1 MYLHPRLLALA
12 ADVRW
17 RIIISAVVGMLAVA
31 AGVARLAVAAVIIV
45 EVVRGNATFESL
57 TWPLVIMAILIAAR
71 AYLQYLQE
79 VMSHH
84 TASMVKVKLRE
95 RLYEHSLAL
104 GPGHFDSSR
113 TGDALMSLAEG
124 VERLEAFFGRY
135 LPQMI
140 VAALAPVVIFIFMA
154 IIDFRTGL
162 VFLAFALLTLVIPNM
177 FHRWNRERSMARRDA
192 YGALGADFLDAVQ
205 GLSTL
210 KAFGQGRMRGELLA
224 ERARQLFRTTM
235 GVLAANAA
243 TGALTILGITGGAAV
258 ALGWGAVR
266 VADGELELRALMIVL
281 MLGVEIFRPLR
292 ELVQLYHD
300 GVMAM
305 SSAEGIFA
313 IMDSPVSVRDPDRS
327 QPAGASAVPS
337 DELKPEIS
345 FESVSHA
352 YNQGRRPAL
361 HHLSFTLQEGETL
374 GLVGP
379 SGAGKST
386 IVWLMLRFFDPQ
398 QGVIRMGGHDL
409 REIPMEELRQQ
420 ISVVTQ
426 DTYLFHGT
434 VAENLR
440 FGNPEATQEE
450 LEEAAKAANAHEFI
464 HRLPNGYET
473 VVGERAVRLSGGQKQ
488 RIAIARAL
496 LKDAPILILDEALS
510 SVDAENEAVIREALD
525 RLMQGRTTLI
535 IAHRLSSVLRA
546 DRILVLDEGRLV
558 ETGTHSELVAAGGLY
573 AGLMAQQQE
582 RLDFGF
588 LPTPGTPNH
597 PGAAVPQ
604 VDVGAFI
611 PRTAHGGH
619 GHHHHDSPQAHRRDG
634 ERGDGH
640 ASHSAA
646 HDHGSGREEDGH
658 HHQGAAQ
665 AHRRDEGHEHGHSS
679 HSVAHDHESGREEDG
694 HHHQGAERAH
704 RRDEEHE
711 HGHASHPAATDHD
724 SGREEDRHHHQG
736 AERAHRRDEG
746 HDHVSHHA
754 VQASAGDRHGLQ
766 PDAEAFIP
774 RPGHDGHGH
783 HHHAAPGARHGA
795 MENGH
800 REGPAHLGIITVWAR
815 LLGLVRPWGTE
826 LVLTFLLGVAHHG
839 TAIGVGVVSALL
851 VGQVITGGDL
861 TLLLIL
867 LAVLTPLAAFF
878 IWTESW
884 VAHDL
889 AYRLLAE
896 MRVDVYRKLDP
907 LAPAYMTRRRSGDLV
922 SVVGGDVETVEFF
935 FAHTITPAF
944 TAVVVPGVVVAVLA
958 FIAWPM
964 ALAVAPFLLAVALS
978 PFFAQKRSERLG
990 EELRHQLGDVH
1001 AHMVDSIQGMREIS
1015 AFGRG
1020 KARTAEMVDNSWK
1033 FAHFQ
1038 LRFLKERAFQ
1048 IGFIEAMTAL
1058 GGLVVLT
1065 IGVWLLTNGNI
1076 SRPEL
1081 ILAVVL
1087 SVAAF
1092 APVSDIA
1099 RTMKQLMETLA
1110 ASRRLFAIHDEPV
1123 PVRDGPGVDDT
1134 RRNGRESA
1142 APSLDFDAVA
1152 FDYGPGEPQ
1161 ALGGVSFKVEPGKT
1175 IALVGRSGAGKTT
1188 CANLVM
1194 RFWDPSIGAVRM
1206 DGHDIREFKLDDLRR
1221 QVALVS
1227 QDTYLFNASIRDNI
1241 VLGRPEA
1248 SQAELEDAAR
1258 QANCHDFITSFP
1270 DGYDTLVGERGMQ
1283 LSGGQRQR
1291 IAIARALLKNAPVLV
1306 LDEATSHLDAVSESQ
1321 LRQALVKLMEGRT
1334 TLVIAHRLSTIR
1346 DADRI
1351 VVLDHGQAVEQGS
1364 HEELLEQQGLYAQL
1378 VATQL
1383 VSAGNG
1389 HESAHED
1396 DAHQGHAPELP
1407 AEWTGVPGGHHHHH

>member
-1 MYLHPRLLALA
+1 MYLHPRLLSLA

-17 RIIISAVVGMLAVA
+17 RIIVSAVVGMLATA

-57 TWPLVIMAILIAAR
+57 TWPLVIMAVLIVAR

-84 TASMVKVKLRE
+84 TASLVKVKLRQ

-154 IIDFRTGL
+154 LIDFRTGL
-162 VFLAFALLTLVIPNM
+162 VFLAFALLTLVIPNL

-205 GLSTL
+205 GLATL
-210 KAFGQGRMRGELLA
+210 KAFGQSGGRGELLA
-224 ERARQLFRTTM
+224 ERARNLFRTTM

-266 VADGELELRALMIVL
+266 VADGDLELRALMIVL
-281 MLGVEIFRPLR
+281 MLGVEVFRPLR

-300 GVMAM
+300 GVMDM

-313 IMDSPVSVRDPDRS
+313 IMDSPVTVRDPERATANG
-327 QPAGASAVPS
+327 PAPASTA
-337 DELKPEIS
+337 LKPEIA
-345 FESVSHA
+345 FENVSHA
-352 YNQGRRPAL
+352 YNEGRRPAL
-361 HHLSFTLQEGETL
+361 HDLSFTLHEGETL

-398 QGVIRMGGHDL
+398 EGVVRMGGRDVRDITL
-409 REIPMEELRQQ
+409 EELRERV
-420 ISVVTQ
+420 SVVTQ

-434 VAENLR
+434 VADNLR
-440 FGNPEATQEE
+440 FGNPHATQAE
-450 LEEAAKAANAHEFI
+450 LEEAARAANAHEFI
-464 HRLPNGYET
+464 HHLPQGYET

-510 SVDAENEAVIREALD
+510 SVDAENEALIVQALD
-525 RLMQGRTTLI
+525 RLIEGRTTLR
-535 IAHRLSSVLRA
+535 IAHRLSSIVNA
-546 DRILVLDEGRLV
+546 DRILVLEEGRLV
-558 ETGTHSELVAAGGLY
+558 ESGKHAELVAAGGLY
-573 AGLMAQQQE
+573 AELMAQQQE
-582 RLDFGF
+582 RLDFG
-588 LPTPGTPNH
+588 PDTARESQH
-597 PGAAVPQ
+597 GAQGPVPA
-604 VDVGAFI
+604 VDVGAFM
-611 PRTAHGGH
+611 PSPAHEGH
-619 GHHHHDSPQAHRRDG
+619 GHHHHAPSQPHRRDG
-634 ERGDGH
+634 EHDQLHEHPHPHHDEGH
-640 ASHSAA
+640 ADHPPAQVSQRNREHGHEHHAPVQAHHSDDEHNHDRQQHNPAQTR
-646 HDHGSGREEDGH
+646 HDHG
-658 HHQGAAQ
+658 AQ
-665 AHRRDEGHEHGHSS
+665 GHS
-679 HSVAHDHESGREEDG
+679 
-694 HHHQGAERAH
+694 
-704 RRDEEHE
+704 
-711 HGHASHPAATDHD
+711 P
-724 SGREEDRHHHQG
+724 
-736 AERAHRRDEG
+736 
-746 HDHVSHHA
+746 
-754 VQASAGDRHGLQ
+754 Q
-766 PDAEAFIP
+766 PDASAFTP

-783 HHHAAPGARHGA
+783 HHHDAPAVRRDHDDHLHGKRDA
-795 MENGH
+795 
-800 REGPAHLGIITVWAR
+800 PLGIITVWAR

-878 IWTESW
+878 VWTESW

-958 FIAWPM
+958 VIAWPM
-964 ALAVAPFLLAVALS
+964 AVAVAPFLFAVALS

-1020 KARTAEMVDNSWK
+1020 PARTAEMVDNSWR

-1048 IGFIEAMTAL
+1048 IGFIEGMTAL

-1123 PVRDGPGVDDT
+1123 PVTDGPGVQS
-1134 RRNGRESA
+1134 NGHPDA
-1142 APSLDFDAVA
+1142 HPDGAPSLDFDEVG

-1161 ALGGVSFKVEPGKT
+1161 ALSGVSFKVEPGHT
-1175 IALVGRSGAGKTT
+1175 VALVGRSGAGKTT
-1188 CANLVM
+1188 CANLMM
-1194 RFWDPSIGAVRM
+1194 RFWDPSGGSVRL
-1206 DGHDIREFKLDDLRR
+1206 DGHDIRDFKLDDLRR
-1221 QVALVS
+1221 RVALVS
-1227 QDTYLFNASIRDNI
+1227 QDTYLFNASIRENI
-1241 VLGRPEA
+1241 MLGRPDASETEMEEA
-1248 SQAELEDAAR
+1248 AG
-1258 QANCHDFITSFP
+1258 QANCHDFITAFP
-1270 DGYDTLVGERGMQ
+1270 DGYDTIVGERGMQ

-1321 LRQALVKLMEGRT
+1321 LRQALEHLMQGRT

-1351 VVLDHGQAVEQGS
+1351 VVLDRGQAIEQGS
-1364 HEELLEQQGLYAQL
+1364 HQELLESQGLYAQL

-1383 VSAGNG
+1383 VGATNGDAGP
-1389 HESAHED
+1389 HHA
-1396 DAHQGHAPELP
+1396 DAHPEHSTPLP
-1407 AEWTGVPGGHHHHH
+1407 VEWTGAHGGHHHH

>member
-17 RIIISAVVGMLAVA
+17 RIIISAIVGMLAVA

-57 TWPLVIMAILIAAR
+57 TWPLVIMAALIVAR
-71 AYLQYLQE
+71 AALQYLQE

-84 TASMVKVKLRE
+84 TASLVKVKLRE
-95 RLYEHSLAL
+95 RLYDHSLAL
-104 GPGHFDSSR
+104 GPGHFDAAR

-140 VAALAPVVIFIFMA
+140 VAALAPVVIFVFMA
-154 IIDFRTGL
+154 IIDLWTG
-162 VFLAFALLTLVIPNM
+162 VIFLAFALLTLVIPNM

-210 KAFGQGRMRGELLA
+210 KAFGQSRVRGELLA
-224 ERARQLFRTTM
+224 ERARVLFRTTM

-266 VADGELELRALMIVL
+266 VADGDLELRALMIVL

-313 IMDSPVSVRDPDRS
+313 IMDSPVTVRDPARERDPDS
-327 QPAGASAVPS
+327 AAGASA
-337 DELKPEIS
+337 DLKPEIT
-345 FESVSHA
+345 FEDVSHA
-352 YNQGRRPAL
+352 YSEGRRPAL
-361 HHLSFTLQEGETL
+361 HDLSFTLHEGETL

-386 IVWLMLRFFDPQ
+386 IVWLILRFFDPQ
-398 QGVIRMGGHDL
+398 QGVIKMGGRDL
-409 REIPMEELRQQ
+409 RDIPLDQLRER

-440 FGNPEATQEE
+440 FGNPDATQAQ
-450 LEEAAKAANAHEFI
+450 LEEAARTANAHDFI
-464 HRLPNGYET
+464 SHLPHGYDT

-510 SVDAENEAVIREALD
+510 SVDAENEAVIVQALD
-525 RLMQGRTTLI
+525 RLIEGRTTLR
-535 IAHRLSSVLRA
+535 IAHRLSSVVNA
-546 DRILVLDEGRLV
+546 DRILVLEEGRLV
-558 ETGTHSELVAAGGLY
+558 ESGNHGELVAAGGLY
-573 AGLMAQQQE
+573 ADLMAQQQE
-582 RLDFGF
+582 RVDF
-588 LPTPGTPNH
+588 LLQ
-597 PGAAVPQ
+597 PGAHAEHSPQPAAPQ
-604 VDVGAFI
+604 VDVSVFTPSLAHQGHGHHHHASPQTHRDDSHPEGDGRHGETHGHGNGGHGHHPDEATRGHHDDHRDGERHHDGHDHERSVPEHAHHHEVAPSHRQHDGDGHHAIEQVHDAGHRGPQPDASAFI
-611 PRTAHGGH
+611 PRPAHEGH
-619 GHHHHDSPQAHRRDG
+619 GHHHHDAPSSGQHNEDRYGQSPQR
-634 ERGDGH
+634 
-640 ASHSAA
+640 
-646 HDHGSGREEDGH
+646 
-658 HHQGAAQ
+658 
-665 AHRRDEGHEHGHSS
+665 
-679 HSVAHDHESGREEDG
+679 
-694 HHHQGAERAH
+694 
-704 RRDEEHE
+704 
-711 HGHASHPAATDHD
+711 
-724 SGREEDRHHHQG
+724 
-736 AERAHRRDEG
+736 
-746 HDHVSHHA
+746 
-754 VQASAGDRHGLQ
+754 
-766 PDAEAFIP
+766 
-774 RPGHDGHGH
+774 
-783 HHHAAPGARHGA
+783 
-795 MENGH
+795 
-800 REGPAHLGIITVWAR
+800 LGIIAVWVR
-815 LLGLVRPWGTE
+815 LLGLVKPWRNE
-826 LVLTFLLGVAHHG
+826 LILTFLLGVAHHG

-867 LAVLTPLAAFF
+867 LAVLTPLAALFV
-878 IWTESW
+878 WTESW

-922 SVVGGDVETVEFF
+922 SIVGGDVETVEFF

-958 FIAWPM
+958 VIAWPM
-964 ALAVAPFLLAVALS
+964 AIAVAPFLVAVALS
-978 PFFAQKRSERLG
+978 PFFAQRRSERLG
-990 EELRHQLGDVH
+990 EELREQLGDVH
-1001 AHMVDSIQGMREIS
+1001 AHMVDSIQGMREIV
-1015 AFGRG
+1015 AFGQGRS
-1020 KARTAEMVDNSWK
+1020 RTGEMVANSWR

-1065 IGVWLLTNGNI
+1065 VGVWLLTSDAI

-1123 PVRDGPGVDDT
+1123 PVVDGSGAPADSD
-1134 RRNGRESA
+1134 RLNGQRP
-1142 APSLDFDAVA
+1142 APSVVFDGVA
-1152 FDYGPGEPQ
+1152 FEYGAGEPQ
-1161 ALGGVSFKVEPGKT
+1161 ALEGVSFEVEPGHT
-1175 IALVGRSGAGKTT
+1175 VALVGRSGAGKTT
-1188 CANLVM
+1188 CANLAM
-1194 RFWDPSIGAVRM
+1194 RFWDPSIGSVQL
-1206 DGHDIREFKLDDLRR
+1206 DGHDVREYKLDDLR
-1221 QVALVS
+1221 QQIALVS
-1227 QDTYLFNASIRDNI
+1227 QDTYLFNASIRENI
-1241 VLGRPEA
+1241 LLGKPDA
-1248 SQAELEDAAR
+1248 TQAELEEAAKL
-1258 QANCHDFITSFP
+1258 ANCHDFISAFP
-1270 DGYDTLVGERGMQ
+1270 DGYDTRVGERGMQ

-1291 IAIARALLKNAPVLV
+1291 VAIARALLKNAPVLI

-1321 LRQALVKLMEGRT
+1321 LRHALENLMQGRT

-1351 VVLDHGQAVEQGS
+1351 VVLDRGEAIEQGS
-1364 HEELLEQQGLYAQL
+1364 HQELLEHNGLYAQL
-1378 VATQL
+1378 VGAQL
-1383 VSAGNG
+1383 VGASGAN
-1389 HESAHED
+1389 EAHHNE
-1396 DAHQGHAPELP
+1396 HGQHHSTGPELP
-1407 AEWTGVPGGHHHHH
+1407 SEWTGVPGGHHHHH

>member
-45 EVVRGNATFESL
+45 EVVRGNLSFESL
-57 TWPLVIMAILIAAR
+57 TWPLVIMAALIVAR

-84 TASMVKVKLRE
+84 TASLVKVKLRE

-104 GPGHFDSSR
+104 GPGHFDAAR

-140 VAALAPVVIFIFMA
+140 VAALAPVVIFAFMA
-154 IIDFRTGL
+154 IIDLWTG
-162 VFLAFALLTLVIPNM
+162 VIFLIFALLTLVIPNM

-205 GLSTL
+205 GLATL
-210 KAFGQGRMRGELLA
+210 KAFGQSRVRGELLA
-224 ERARQLFRTTM
+224 ERARVLFRTTM

-266 VADGELELRALMIVL
+266 VADGDLELRALMIVL

-313 IMDSPVSVRDPDRS
+313 IMDSPVAVRDPEREREPD
-327 QPAGASAVPS
+327 PAAAATA
-337 DELKPEIS
+337 ELKPEIT
-345 FESVSHA
+345 FDDVSHA
-352 YNQGRRPAL
+352 YSEGRRPAL
-361 HHLSFTLQEGETL
+361 HDLSFTLHEGETL

-386 IVWLMLRFFDPQ
+386 IVWLILRFFDPQ
-398 QGVIRMGGHDL
+398 QGAIRMGGQDL
-409 REIPMEELRQQ
+409 REIPLDELRER

-440 FGNPEATQEE
+440 FGNPEATQAQ
-450 LEEAAKAANAHEFI
+450 LEEAARTANAHEFI
-464 HRLPNGYET
+464 SHLPHGYDT

-510 SVDAENEAVIREALD
+510 SVDAENEAVIVQALD
-525 RLMQGRTTLI
+525 RLIEGRTTLR
-535 IAHRLSSVLRA
+535 IAHRLSSVVNA

-558 ETGTHSELVAAGGLY
+558 EAGNHSELVAAGGLY
-573 AGLMAQQQE
+573 ADLMAQQQE
-582 RLDFGF
+582 RIDFLGEPGGHSDHRAAARADVSAF
-588 LPTPGTPNH
+588 TPSL
-597 PGAAVPQ
+597 
-604 VDVGAFI
+604 
-611 PRTAHGGH
+611 AHEGH
-619 GHHHHDSPQAHRRDG
+619 GHHHHASPQAHR
-634 ERGDGH
+634 GDGH
-640 ASHSAA
+640 GEGEGHDREAHVRESDGHGHRLDGAA
-646 HDHGSGREEDGH
+646 HAHHAGHQEGDGHHDGHDHGTAGREHGH
-658 HHQGAAQ
+658 HHDAAQ
-665 AHRRDEGHEHGHSS
+665 PHRR
-679 HSVAHDHESGREEDG
+679 HDDGRHAVEQVHD
-694 HHHQGAERAH
+694 AERP
-704 RRDEEHE
+704 
-711 HGHASHPAATDHD
+711 GP
-724 SGREEDRHHHQG
+724 
-736 AERAHRRDEG
+736 
-746 HDHVSHHA
+746 
-754 VQASAGDRHGLQ
+754 Q
-766 PDAEAFIP
+766 PDASAFIP
-774 RPGHDGHGH
+774 RPAHEGHGH
-783 HHHAAPGARHGA
+783 HHHAAPTA
-795 MENGH
+795 GH
-800 REGPAHLGIITVWAR
+800 QGERQHAPQRLGILTVWIR
-815 LLGLVRPWGTE
+815 LLGLVRPWRNE
-826 LVLTFLLGVAHHG
+826 LILTFLLGVAHHG

-922 SVVGGDVETVEFF
+922 SIVGGDVETVEFF

-958 FIAWPM
+958 VIAWPM
-964 ALAVAPFLLAVALS
+964 AIAVAPFLVAVALS
-978 PFFAQKRSERLG
+978 PFFAQRRSERLG
-990 EELRHQLGDVH
+990 EELREQLGDVH
-1001 AHMVDSIQGMREIS
+1001 AHMVDSIQGMREIV
-1015 AFGRG
+1015 AFGQGRS
-1020 KARTAEMVDNSWK
+1020 RTGEMVANSWR

-1065 IGVWLLTNGNI
+1065 VGVWLLTSDVI

-1123 PVRDGPGVDDT
+1123 PVIDGSGVAATPD
-1134 RRNGRESA
+1134 RQNGERP
-1142 APSLDFDAVA
+1142 APSVVFEAIG
-1152 FDYGPGEPQ
+1152 FDYGPGETQ
-1161 ALGGVSFKVEPGKT
+1161 ALEGVSFEVEPGHT
-1175 IALVGRSGAGKTT
+1175 VALVGRSGAGKTT
-1188 CANLVM
+1188 CANLAM
-1194 RFWDPSIGAVRM
+1194 RFWDPSTGSVQLG
-1206 DGHDIREFKLDDLRR
+1206 GHDIREYKLDDLR
-1221 QVALVS
+1221 QQIALVS

-1241 VLGRPEA
+1241 MLGKPDA
-1248 SQAELEDAAR
+1248 TQAELEEAATL
-1258 QANCHDFITSFP
+1258 ANCHDFITAFP
-1270 DGYDTLVGERGMQ
+1270 DGYDTVVGERGMQ

-1291 IAIARALLKNAPVLV
+1291 IAIARALLKNAPVLI

-1321 LRQALVKLMEGRT
+1321 LRHALENLMQGRT

-1351 VVLDHGQAVEQGS
+1351 VVLDRGVAIEQGS
-1364 HEELLEQQGLYAQL
+1364 HQELLEQQGLYAQL
-1378 VATQL
+1378 VSAQL
-1383 VSAGNG
+1383 VGATNG
-1389 HESAHED
+1389 HGAGHED
-1396 DAHQGHAPELP
+1396 LEHHHDPGPELP
-1407 AEWTGVPGGHHHHH
+1407 SEWTGAPGGHHHHH

>member
-1 MYLHPRLLALA
+1 MYLHPRLLSLA
-12 ADVRW
+12 VDVRW

-57 TWPLVIMAILIAAR
+57 TWPLVIMAALIVVR

-84 TASMVKVKLRE
+84 TASLVKVKLRE

-154 IIDFRTGL
+154 LIDFYTGL
-162 VFLAFALLTLVIPNM
+162 IFLAFALLTLVIPNL

-210 KAFGQGRMRGELLA
+210 KAFGQSRARGELLA
-224 ERARQLFRTTM
+224 ERARNLFRTTM

-266 VADGELELRALMIVL
+266 VADGDLELRALMIVL
-281 MLGVEIFRPLR
+281 MLGVEVFRPLR

-313 IMDSPVSVRDPDRS
+313 IMDSPVAVRDPDSRLRRNEGREAVPAAES
-327 QPAGASAVPS
+327 AGA
-337 DELKPEIS
+337 LKPEIT
-345 FESVSHA
+345 FEQVSHA
-352 YNQGRRPAL
+352 YNEGRRPAL
-361 HHLSFTLQEGETL
+361 HDLSFTLQQGETL

-386 IVWLMLRFFDPQ
+386 IVWLILRFFDPQ
-398 QGVIRMGGHDL
+398 QGAIRLGGKDL
-409 REIPMEELRQQ
+409 RDIPLEELRQQ

-434 VAENLR
+434 VADNLR
-440 FGNPEATQEE
+440 FGKPNASQTE
-450 LEEAAKAANAHEFI
+450 LEEAARAANAHEFI
-464 HRLPNGYET
+464 HHLPQGYKT

-510 SVDAENEAVIREALD
+510 SVDAENEAVIVQALD
-525 RLMQGRTTLI
+525 RLIEGRTTLR
-535 IAHRLSSVLRA
+535 IAHRLSSVVNA
-546 DRILVLDEGRLV
+546 DRILVLNEGRLV
-558 ETGTHSELVAAGGLY
+558 ESGRHAELVAAGGLY
-573 AGLMAQQQE
+573 ADLMAQQQE
-582 RLDFGF
+582 RLDFDIQ
-588 LPTPGTPNH
+588 PGREAHHDGP
-597 PGAAVPQ
+597 AAPQ
-604 VDVGAFI
+604 VDAGAFM
-611 PRTAHGGH
+611 PSPAHQGH
-619 GHHHHDSPQAHRRDG
+619 GHQHHAP
-634 ERGDGH
+634 
-640 ASHSAA
+640 
-646 HDHGSGREEDGH
+646 
-658 HHQGAAQ
+658 AQ
-665 AHRRDEGHEHGHSS
+665 AHRREHHDERHHAAHTQDGHGHEHR
-679 HSVAHDHESGREEDG
+679 HSV
-694 HHHQGAERAH
+694 
-704 RRDEEHE
+704 
-711 HGHASHPAATDHD
+711 HGSHPHP
-724 SGREEDRHHHQG
+724 HPPP
-736 AERAHRRDEG
+736 EG
-746 HDHVSHHA
+746 EGVSH
-754 VQASAGDRHGLQ
+754 RP
-766 PDAEAFIP
+766 PDAEAFMP

-783 HHHAAPGARHGA
+783 HHAAPAARHD
-795 MENGH
+795 EHH
-800 REGPAHLGIITVWAR
+800 RGDRQATLGIFTVWRR
-815 LLGLVRPWGTE
+815 LLGLVRPWSTE

-878 IWTESW
+878 VWTESW

-958 FIAWPM
+958 VIAWPM

-1015 AFGRG
+1015 AFGQGRT
-1020 KARTAEMVDNSWK
+1020 RTAEMVANSWR

-1048 IGFIEAMTAL
+1048 IGFIEGMTAL

-1065 IGVWLLTNGNI
+1065 IGVWLLTNGSI

-1092 APVSDIA
+1092 APVADIA

-1123 PVRDGPGVDDT
+1123 PVTDGPGV
-1134 RRNGRESA
+1134 NGVPSSSRGERPHSNPPSEEEGRPQDGHHAA
-1142 APSLDFDAVA
+1142 APSVVFEAVG

-1161 ALGGVSFKVEPGKT
+1161 ALNEVSFTAEPGHT
-1175 IALVGRSGAGKTT
+1175 VALVGRSGAGKTT

-1194 RFWDPSIGAVRM
+1194 RFWDPSLGSVQL
-1206 DGHDIREFKLDDLRR
+1206 DGHNIRDFRLDDLRR

-1241 VLGRPEA
+1241 MLGRPDA
-1248 SQAELEDAAR
+1248 SQAELEEAAR
-1258 QANCHDFITSFP
+1258 QANCHDFITAFP
-1270 DGYDTLVGERGMQ
+1270 DGYDTIVGERGMQ

-1291 IAIARALLKNAPVLV
+1291 IAIARALLKNAPVLI

-1321 LRQALVKLMEGRT
+1321 LRHALENLMQGRT

-1346 DADRI
+1346 NADRI
-1351 VVLDHGQAVEQGS
+1351 VVLDHGRAVEQGS
-1364 HEELLEQQGLYAQL
+1364 HQELLERQGLYAQL

-1383 VSAGNG
+1383 VGATNG
-1389 HESAHED
+1389 DEPHHDHASHHEQA
-1396 DAHQGHAPELP
+1396 APLP
-1407 AEWTGVPGGHHHHH
+1407 ADWTGAPGGHHHH

>member
-1 MYLHPRLLALA
+1 MYLHPRLLSLA
-12 ADVRW
+12 VDVRW
-17 RIIISAVVGMLAVA
+17 RIIISAVVGMLAVT
-31 AGVARLAVAAVIIV
+31 AGVARLAVAALIIV
-45 EVVRGNATFESL
+45 DVVRGNATFESL
-57 TWPLVIMAILIAAR
+57 TWPLVIMAALIVAR

-140 VAALAPVVIFIFMA
+140 VAALAPVVIFVFMA

-162 VFLAFALLTLVIPNM
+162 IFLAFALLTLIIPNL

-205 GLSTL
+205 GLATL
-210 KAFGQGRMRGELLA
+210 KAFGQSRMRGELLA
-224 ERARQLFRTTM
+224 ERARDLFRTTM
-235 GVLAANAA
+235 AVLAANAA

-266 VADGELELRALMIVL
+266 VSDGEMELRALMIVL

-313 IMDSPVSVRDPDRS
+313 IMDSPVAVRDTERAQS
-327 QPAGASAVPS
+327 VAAAES
-337 DELKPEIS
+337 DGHIKPEVT
-345 FESVSHA
+345 FENVNHA

-361 HHLSFTLQEGETL
+361 HDLSFTLREGETL

-386 IVWLMLRFFDPQ
+386 VVWLMLRFFDPRACTGAE
-398 QGVIRMGGHDL
+398 GVIRLGGRDL
-409 REIPMEELRQQ
+409 RDIPLDELREQV
-420 ISVVTQ
+420 SVVTQ

-434 VAENLR
+434 VADNLR
-440 FGNPEATQEE
+440 FGNPDATQTE
-450 LEEAAKAANAHEFI
+450 LEAAAQAANAHDFI
-464 HRLPNGYET
+464 HHLPNGYET

-510 SVDAENEAVIREALD
+510 SVDAENESLIQQALE
-525 RLMQGRTTLI
+525 RLMEGRTTLI
-535 IAHRLSSVLRA
+535 IAHRLSSVVNA

-558 ETGTHSELVAAGGLY
+558 ESGSHTELVSAGGLY

-582 RLDFGF
+582 RLDF
-588 LPTPGTPNH
+588 TPEIVEGQPPARETH
-597 PGAAVPQ
+597 HDGQSAGPQ
-604 VDVGAFI
+604 VDLGAFI
-611 PRTAHGGH
+611 PRTAHQGH
-619 GHHHHDSPQAHRRDG
+619 GDHHHDSPQAQRRD
-634 ERGDGH
+634 E
-640 ASHSAA
+640 A
-646 HDHGSGREEDGH
+646 HDGEHGH
-658 HHQGAAQ
+658 HHSAHARAQEGHGQEHPHLYGDGAAQ
-665 AHRRDEGHEHGHSS
+665 AHRRDGDHEHGRRHT
-679 HSVAHDHESGREEDG
+679 AHDATEQG
-694 HHHQGAERAH
+694 HI
-704 RRDEEHE
+704 
-711 HGHASHPAATDHD
+711 P
-724 SGREEDRHHHQG
+724 
-736 AERAHRRDEG
+736 
-746 HDHVSHHA
+746 
-754 VQASAGDRHGLQ
+754 Q
-766 PDAEAFIP
+766 PDTAAFMP
-774 RPGHDGHGH
+774 QPGHDGHGH
-783 HHHAAPGARHGA
+783 HHHAAPAADRDHG
-795 MENGH
+795 EH
-800 REGPAHLGIITVWAR
+800 HHDGPGKLGILTVWVR
-815 LLGLVRPWGTE
+815 LLGLVKPWSTQ
-826 LVLTFLLGVAHHG
+826 LVFTFLLGVAHHG

-867 LAVLTPLAAFF
+867 LAALTPLAAFF
-878 IWTESW
+878 VWTESW

-907 LAPAYMTRRRSGDLV
+907 LAPAYLTRRRSGDLV

-944 TAVVVPGVVVAVLA
+944 TAIVVPGVVAAVLA
-958 FIAWPM
+958 VIAWPM
-964 ALAVAPFLLAVALS
+964 ALAVAPFLVAVALS
-978 PFFAQKRSERLG
+978 PFFAQRRSERLG

-1020 KARTAEMVDNSWK
+1020 KARTAEMVANSWR
-1033 FAHFQ
+1033 FAHYQ

-1048 IGFIEAMTAL
+1048 IGFIESMTAL

-1110 ASRRLFAIHDEPV
+1110 AARRLFAIHDEPV
-1123 PVRDGPGVDDT
+1123 KVSDGPGVELHS
-1134 RRNGRESA
+1134 ESDGHDRHSELPALVQISRA
-1142 APSLDFDAVA
+1142 APSVAFDSVE

-1161 ALGGVSFKVEPGKT
+1161 ALRGVSFAVEPGHT
-1175 IALVGRSGAGKTT
+1175 VALVGRSGAGKTT
-1188 CANLVM
+1188 CANLAM
-1194 RFWDPSIGAVRM
+1194 RFWDPTGGSVRL
-1206 DGHDIREFKLDDLRR
+1206 DGHDIRDFKLEDLRR
-1221 QVALVS
+1221 QIALVS

-1241 VLGRPEA
+1241 ALGLSNA
-1248 SQAELEDAAR
+1248 SDAELEEAAR
-1258 QANCHDFITSFP
+1258 QANCHDFITAFP
-1270 DGYDTLVGERGMQ
+1270 DGYDTIVGERGMQ

-1291 IAIARALLKNAPVLV
+1291 IAIARALLKNAPVLI

-1321 LRQALVKLMEGRT
+1321 LRQALEHLMHGRT

-1351 VVLDHGQAVEQGS
+1351 VVLDHGEAIEQGS
-1364 HEELLEQQGLYAQL
+1364 HHELLERQGLYAQL

-1383 VSAGNG
+1383 VSAGSPELAEG
-1389 HESAHED
+1389 HEPHHD
-1396 DAHQGHAPELP
+1396 GDGHHAREAPLP
-1407 AEWTGVPGGHHHHH
+1407 AEWTGVPGGHHHQH

>member
-1 MYLHPRLLALA
+1 MYLHPRLLSLA
-12 ADVRW
+12 VDVRW
-17 RIIISAVVGMLAVA
+17 RIIISAIVGMLAVA
-31 AGVARLAVAAVIIV
+31 AGVARLAVAALIIV

-57 TWPLVIMAILIAAR
+57 TWPLVAMAALIAAR
-71 AYLQYLQE
+71 AYLQYVQE
-79 VMSHH
+79 VLSHH
-84 TASMVKVKLRE
+84 TASLVKVKLRE

-104 GPGHFDSSR
+104 GPGHFDSAR

-140 VAALAPVVIFIFMA
+140 VAAVAPIVIFVFMA
-154 IIDFRTGL
+154 LIDFRTGL
-162 VFLAFALLTLVIPNM
+162 IFLAFALLTLVIPNM

-205 GLSTL
+205 GLATL
-210 KAFGQGRMRGELLA
+210 KAFGQSRSRGELLA
-224 ERARQLFRTTM
+224 ERARELFRTTM

-266 VADGELELRALMIVL
+266 VADGDMELRALLIVL
-281 MLGVEIFRPLR
+281 MLGVEVFRPLR

-313 IMDSPVSVRDPDRS
+313 IMDSPVAVRDPDRES
-327 QPAGASAVPS
+327 SAAADPAGN
-337 DELKPEIS
+337 LRPEVT
-345 FESVSHA
+345 FENVSHA
-352 YNQGRRPAL
+352 YSEGRRPAL
-361 HHLSFTLQEGETL
+361 HDLSFTLHEGETL

-386 IVWLMLRFFDPQ
+386 IVWLTLRFFDPQ
-398 QGVIRMGGHDL
+398 QGTIRLGGRDL
-409 REIPMEELRQQ
+409 RDLPLDDLRKH

-440 FGNPEATQEE
+440 FGNPDATQAD
-450 LEEAAKAANAHEFI
+450 LEDAARAANAHEFI
-464 HRLPNGYET
+464 SHLPRGYET

-510 SVDAENEAVIREALD
+510 SVDAENEALIVQALD
-525 RLMQGRTTLI
+525 RLVEGRTTLR
-535 IAHRLSSVLRA
+535 IAHRLSSVVSA
-546 DRILVLDEGRLV
+546 HRILVLDEGRLV
-558 ETGTHSELVAAGGLY
+558 ETGSHTELVAAGGLY
-573 AGLMAQQQE
+573 SDLMAQQQE
-582 RLDFGF
+582 RLDFVVQ
-588 LPTPGTPNH
+588 PSEEAHQAT
-597 PGAAVPQ
+597 VPQ
-604 VDVGAFI
+604 VDVSAFM
-611 PRTAHGGH
+611 PSPAHGGH
-619 GHHHHDSPQAHRRDG
+619 GHHHHEAPQPPREQEEGEHR
-634 ERGDGH
+634 H
-640 ASHSAA
+640 SSHDQSESRQ
-646 HDHGSGREEDGH
+646 GQEGH
-658 HHQGAAQ
+658 HPHAEAQ
-665 AHRRDEGHEHGHSS
+665 AHRREQHGEHRQTIHAHDGAEEHGHDHHAGE
-679 HSVAHDHESGREEDG
+679 HSRQDG
-694 HHHQGAERAH
+694 HHDEH
-704 RRDEEHE
+704 R
-711 HGHASHPAATDHD
+711 PAAHAPD
-724 SGREEDRHHHQG
+724 GG
-736 AERAHRRDEG
+736 
-746 HDHVSHHA
+746 SH
-754 VQASAGDRHGLQ
+754 GPQ
-766 PDAEAFIP
+766 PDASVFMPEPAH
-774 RPGHDGHGH
+774 GGHGH
-783 HHHAAPGARHGA
+783 HHAAPAAQHTDDHG
-795 MENGH
+795 H
-800 REGPAHLGIITVWAR
+800 EGELRPLGIITVWAR
-815 LLGLVRPWGTE
+815 LLGLVKPWRNE
-826 LVLTFLLGVAHHG
+826 LILTFLLGVVHHG

-867 LAVLTPLAAFF
+867 LGVLTPVAAFF
-878 IWTESW
+878 VWTESW

-958 FIAWPM
+958 VIAWPM
-964 ALAVAPFLLAVALS
+964 ALAVAPFLVAVAFS
-978 PFFAQKRSERLG
+978 PFFAQRRSERLG

-1001 AHMVDSIQGMREIS
+1001 AHMVDSIQGMREIV
-1015 AFGRG
+1015 AFGQGRS
-1020 KARTAEMVDNSWK
+1020 RTGEMVNNSWR
-1033 FAHFQ
+1033 FANIQ
-1038 LRFLKERAFQ
+1038 LRFLKERSFQ
-1048 IGFIEAMTAL
+1048 IGFIESMTAL

-1065 IGVWLLTNGNI
+1065 VGVWLLTNGVI

-1092 APVSDIA
+1092 APVSDVA

-1123 PVRDGPGVDDT
+1123 PVADGPGVRDHESNEAHRDGHEHDG
-1134 RRNGRESA
+1134 RRP
-1142 APSLDFDAVA
+1142 APSIVFEGVG

-1161 ALGGVSFKVEPGKT
+1161 ALNGVSFEVEPGHT
-1175 IALVGRSGAGKTT
+1175 VALVGRSGAGKTT
-1188 CANLVM
+1188 CANLAM
-1194 RFWDPSIGAVRM
+1194 RFWDPGHGSLQL
-1206 DGHDIREFKLDDLRR
+1206 DGHDIKEFKVDDLRN
-1221 QVALVS
+1221 QIALVS

-1241 VLGRPEA
+1241 LLGRSEA
-1248 SQAELEDAAR
+1248 TQDELEEAAR
-1258 QANCHDFITSFP
+1258 QANCHDFITAFP
-1270 DGYDTLVGERGMQ
+1270 DEYDTIVGERGMQ

-1291 IAIARALLKNAPVLV
+1291 VAIARALLKNAPVLI

-1321 LRQALVKLMEGRT
+1321 LRHALENLMQGRT

-1346 DADRI
+1346 NADRI
-1351 VVLDHGQAVEQGS
+1351 VVLDRGEAVEQGS
-1364 HEELLEQQGLYAQL
+1364 HQELLEKNGLYAQL
-1378 VATQL
+1378 VSAQL
-1383 VSAGNG
+1383 VGATNG
-1389 HESAHED
+1389 HGAEHVEDGHEEAHE
-1396 DAHQGHAPELP
+1396 APLP
-1407 AEWTGVPGGHHHHH
+1407 PDWTDVHGGHHHH

>member
-1 MYLHPRLLALA
+1 MYLHPRLLSLA

-17 RIIISAVVGMLAVA
+17 RIIISAVVGMLAVT
-31 AGVARLAVAAVIIV
+31 AGVARLAVAALIIV

-57 TWPLVIMAILIAAR
+57 TWPLVAMAALIVAR
-71 AYLQYLQE
+71 TYLQYLQE

-84 TASMVKVKLRE
+84 TASLVKVKLRE

-140 VAALAPVVIFIFMA
+140 VAALAPVGIFIFMA
-154 IIDFRTGL
+154 LIDFRTGIIFL
-162 VFLAFALLTLVIPNM
+162 VFALLTLVIPNL

-205 GLSTL
+205 GLTTL
-210 KAFGQGRMRGELLA
+210 KAFGQSRGRGELLA
-224 ERARQLFRTTM
+224 QRARALFQTTM

-266 VADGELELRALMIVL
+266 VADGDLELRALMIVL
-281 MLGVEIFRPLR
+281 MLGVEVFRPLR

-313 IMDSPVSVRDPDRS
+313 IMDSPVTVREPDRN
-327 QPAGASAVPS
+327 ATAADTAVA
-337 DELKPEIS
+337 DLKAEIT
-345 FESVSHA
+345 FEDVSHA
-352 YNQGRRPAL
+352 YNEGRRPAL
-361 HHLSFTLQEGETL
+361 HDLSFTLHEGETL

-398 QGVIRMGGHDL
+398 RGEIRLGGRDVRDIPLADL
-409 REIPMEELRQQ
+409 REQV
-420 ISVVTQ
+420 SVVTQ

-440 FGNPEATQEE
+440 FGNSNATQMQ
-450 LEEAAKAANAHEFI
+450 LEEAARAANAHEFI
-464 HRLPNGYET
+464 GHLPNGYET
-473 VVGERAVRLSGGQKQ
+473 VVGERAIRLSGGQKQ
-488 RIAIARAL
+488 RVAIARAL

-510 SVDAENEAVIREALD
+510 NVDAENEALIQQALD
-525 RLMQGRTTLI
+525 RLMKGRTTLR
-535 IAHRLSSVLRA
+535 IAHRLSSVVGA
-546 DRILVLDEGRLV
+546 DRILVLDSGRQV
-558 ETGTHSELVAAGGLY
+558 ETGNHEQLVAAGGLY
-573 AGLMAQQQE
+573 ADLMAQQQE
-582 RLDFGF
+582 RLDFDVRPSGEELRPAQQPAATMDVSAF
-588 LPTPGTPNH
+588 MPSPAHQGHDDHHHAAPQADRRDNEDEHHHSAPAHSGQEHNH
-597 PGAAVPQ
+597 GHHNQPESQPHGGADGDGHHRHDQVLAEAEGHQEQSHGPQ
-604 VDVGAFI
+604 PDASAFM
-611 PRTAHGGH
+611 PQPAHGGH
-619 GHHHHDSPQAHRRDG
+619 GHHQHEAP
-634 ERGDGH
+634 
-640 ASHSAA
+640 
-646 HDHGSGREEDGH
+646 
-658 HHQGAAQ
+658 AAQ
-665 AHRRDEGHEHGHSS
+665 RH
-679 HSVAHDHESGREEDG
+679 
-694 HHHQGAERAH
+694 
-704 RRDEEHE
+704 EEH
-711 HGHASHPAATDHD
+711 SH
-724 SGREEDRHHHQG
+724 
-736 AERAHRRDEG
+736 
-746 HDHVSHHA
+746 
-754 VQASAGDRHGLQ
+754 
-766 PDAEAFIP
+766 
-774 RPGHDGHGH
+774 
-783 HHHAAPGARHGA
+783 GARS
-795 MENGH
+795 
-800 REGPAHLGIITVWAR
+800 RHLSIITVWVR
-815 LLGLVRPWGTE
+815 LLGLVKPWRNE
-826 LVLTFLLGVAHHG
+826 LILTFLLGVAHHG

-958 FIAWPM
+958 VIAWPM
-964 ALAVAPFLLAVALS
+964 AIAVAPFLLAVALS
-978 PFFAQKRSERLG
+978 PFFAQKRSESLG
-990 EELRHQLGDVH
+990 EELREQLGDVH
-1001 AHMVDSIQGMREIS
+1001 AHMVDSIQGMREIV
-1015 AFGRG
+1015 AFGQG
-1020 KARTAEMVDNSWK
+1020 NSRTGEMVSNSWR

-1065 IGVWLLTNGNI
+1065 VGVWLLTSGNI

-1081 ILAVVL
+1081 ILSVVL

-1092 APVSDIA
+1092 APVSDLA

-1123 PVRDGPGVDDT
+1123 PVTDGQGIRD
-1134 RRNGRESA
+1134 REGSA
-1142 APSLDFDAVA
+1142 EAPALAFEAVG

-1161 ALGGVSFKVEPGKT
+1161 ALNDVTFEVEPGHT
-1175 IALVGRSGAGKTT
+1175 VALVGRSGAGKTT
-1188 CANLVM
+1188 CANLAM
-1194 RFWDPSIGAVRM
+1194 RFWDPGHGSVQL
-1206 DGHDIREFKLDDLRR
+1206 DGNDIREFKLDNLR
-1221 QVALVS
+1221 QQIALVS

-1241 VLGRPEA
+1241 QLGRSGA
-1248 SQAELEDAAR
+1248 SQAELEEAAK
-1258 QANCHDFITSFP
+1258 QANCHDFITAFP
-1270 DGYDTLVGERGMQ
+1270 EGYDTIVGERGMQ

-1291 IAIARALLKNAPVLV
+1291 VAIARALLKNAPVLI

-1321 LRQALVKLMEGRT
+1321 LRQALETLMQGRT

-1351 VVLDHGQAVEQGS
+1351 VVLDHGKAVEQGN
-1364 HEELLEQQGLYAQL
+1364 HQELLEQHGLYAQL

-1383 VSAGNG
+1383 VAATNG
-1389 HESAHED
+1389 HAQHAEEGGHD
-1396 DAHQGHAPELP
+1396 HDRHAPLP
-1407 AEWTGVPGGHHHHH
+1407 TEWTGAPGGHHHPH

>member
-1 MYLHPRLLALA
+1 MYLHPRLLSLA
-12 ADVRW
+12 MDVRW
-17 RIIISAVVGMLAVA
+17 RIIISAVVGMLAVS
-31 AGVARLAVAAVIIV
+31 AGVARLAVAALIIV

-57 TWPLVIMAILIAAR
+57 TWPLVVMAALIVAR
-71 AYLQYLQE
+71 TCLQYLQE

-104 GPGHFDSSR
+104 GPGHFDASR

-140 VAALAPVVIFIFMA
+140 VAALAPLVIFAFMA
-154 IIDFRTGL
+154 LIDFRTGL
-162 VFLAFALLTLVIPNM
+162 VFLAFALLTLVIPNL
-177 FHRWNRERSMARRDA
+177 FHRWTRERSTARRDA
-192 YGALGADFLDAVQ
+192 YGALGAEFLDAVQ
-205 GLSTL
+205 GLATL
-210 KAFGQGRMRGELLA
+210 KAFGQSGSRGELLA
-224 ERARQLFRTTM
+224 VRARHLFRTTM

-266 VADGELELRALMIVL
+266 VSDGELELRALMIVL
-281 MLGVEIFRPLR
+281 MLGVEVFRPLR

-300 GVMAM
+300 GMIAM

-313 IMDSPVSVRDPDRS
+313 IMDSPVAVRDPE
-327 QPAGASAVPS
+327 GAPS
-337 DELKPEIS
+337 GEAAADSTGNLNPEVT
-345 FESVSHA
+345 FENVSHS
-352 YNQGRRPAL
+352 YSEGRRPAL
-361 HHLSFTLQEGETL
+361 HDLSFTLREGETL

-386 IVWLMLRFFDPQ
+386 IVWLILRFFDPQ
-398 QGVIRMGGHDL
+398 QGVIRLGGRDVRDIPLGEL
-409 REIPMEELRQQ
+409 REQV
-420 ISVVTQ
+420 SVVTQ

-434 VAENLR
+434 VADNLR
-440 FGNPEATQEE
+440 FGNPGATQAQ
-450 LEEAAKAANAHEFI
+450 LEEAARAANSHEFI
-464 HRLPNGYET
+464 SHLSGGYDT

-510 SVDAENEAVIREALD
+510 SVDAENEALIQQALD
-525 RLMQGRTTLI
+525 RLMEGRTTLI
-535 IAHRLSSVLRA
+535 IAHRLSSVVNA
-546 DRILVLDEGRLV
+546 DRILVLDDGRLL
-558 ETGTHSELVAAGGLY
+558 ETGSHGELVTMGGLY
-573 AGLMAQQQE
+573 ASLMAQQQE
-582 RLDFGF
+582 RSDFVIQ
-588 LPTPGTPNH
+588 PAE
-597 PGAAVPQ
+597 GAPVEDQTASAPVDISAFVPQ
-604 VDVGAFI
+604 
-611 PRTAHGGH
+611 PAHQGH
-619 GHHHHDSPQAHRRDG
+619 GDHHHAAAPQVHRRDHEDEHQHTG
-634 ERGDGH
+634 HDPNPERHGPERHGPEHPHHAEPQPHRREHDGAQRH
-640 ASHSAA
+640 ASHAPDAES
-646 HDHGSGREEDGH
+646 HGS
-658 HHQGAAQ
+658 
-665 AHRRDEGHEHGHSS
+665 
-679 HSVAHDHESGREEDG
+679 
-694 HHHQGAERAH
+694 
-704 RRDEEHE
+704 
-711 HGHASHPAATDHD
+711 
-724 SGREEDRHHHQG
+724 
-736 AERAHRRDEG
+736 
-746 HDHVSHHA
+746 
-754 VQASAGDRHGLQ
+754 Q
-766 PDAEAFIP
+766 PDASAFMP
-774 RPGHDGHGH
+774 QPAHGEH
-783 HHHAAPGARHGA
+783 GDHHHAAPAARHHDEHAHGD
-795 MENGH
+795 
-800 REGPAHLGIITVWAR
+800 GPRTLGIIAVWAR
-815 LLGLVRPWGTE
+815 LLGMVKPWRNE

-839 TAIGVGVVSALL
+839 TAIGVGVVGALL
-851 VGQVITGGDL
+851 VGQVITGGEL

-958 FIAWPM
+958 VIAWPM
-964 ALAVAPFLLAVALS
+964 ALAVAPFLVAVALS
-978 PFFAQKRSERLG
+978 PFFAQRRSERLG
-990 EELRHQLGDVH
+990 EELRQQLGDVH

-1020 KARTAEMVDNSWK
+1020 PSRTAEMVANSWR
-1033 FAHFQ
+1033 FAHIQ

-1065 IGVWLLTNGNI
+1065 VGVWLLTDNVI

-1081 ILAVVL
+1081 ILAAVL

-1092 APVSDIA
+1092 APVSDLA

-1123 PVRDGPGVDDT
+1123 PVTDGPGVDGIPSSSSSG
-1134 RRNGRESA
+1134 GRLQA
-1142 APSLDFDAVA
+1142 DHPTVAPSVVFKAVG

-1161 ALGGVSFKVEPGKT
+1161 ALHEVTFEVEPGHT
-1175 IALVGRSGAGKTT
+1175 VALVGRSGAGKTT
-1188 CANLVM
+1188 CANLAM
-1194 RFWDPSIGAVRM
+1194 RFWDPATGSVQL
-1206 DGHDIREFKLDDLRR
+1206 DGHDIREFKLDDLR
-1221 QVALVS
+1221 QQIALVS
-1227 QDTYLFNASIRDNI
+1227 QDTYLFNASVRDNI
-1241 VLGRPEA
+1241 MLGRPDA
-1248 SQAELEDAAR
+1248 SAAELEEAAR
-1258 QANCHDFITSFP
+1258 QANCHDFIAAFP
-1270 DGYDTLVGERGMQ
+1270 DGYDTIVGERGMQ

-1291 IAIARALLKNAPVLV
+1291 IAIARALLKNAPVLI

-1321 LRQALVKLMEGRT
+1321 LRQALENLMQGRT

-1346 DADRI
+1346 NADRI
-1351 VVLDHGQAVEQGS
+1351 VVLDHGEAVEQGS
-1364 HEELLEQQGLYAQL
+1364 HQELLERQGLYAQL

-1383 VSAGNG
+1383 VSATNG
-1389 HESAHED
+1389 SASHQEE
-1396 DAHQGHAPELP
+1396 DAHHDAHNAPLP
-1407 AEWTGVPGGHHHHH
+1407 AEWTGAPGDHHHQH

>member
-1 MYLHPRLLALA
+1 MYLHPRLMALA

-17 RIIISAVVGMLAVA
+17 RIIISAIVGMLAVA
-31 AGVARLAVAAVIIV
+31 AGVARLAVAALIIV

-57 TWPLVIMAILIAAR
+57 TWPLVGMAALIVAR
-71 AYLQYLQE
+71 ASLQYLQE

-84 TASMVKVKLRE
+84 TASLVKVKLRE
-95 RLYEHSLAL
+95 RLYQHSLAL
-104 GPGHFDSSR
+104 GPGYFDSSR

-154 IIDFRTGL
+154 LIDLRTGL
-162 VFLAFALLTLVIPNM
+162 IFLAFALLTLVIPNM

-205 GLSTL
+205 GLATL
-210 KAFGQGRMRGELLA
+210 KAFGQSKTRGELLA
-224 ERARQLFRTTM
+224 ERARELFRTTM

-258 ALGWGAVR
+258 ALGWGAVK
-266 VADGELELRALMIVL
+266 VADGDMELRALMIVL
-281 MLGVEIFRPLR
+281 MLGVEVFRPLR

-313 IMDSPVSVRDPDRS
+313 IMDSPVAVREPEPE
-327 QPAGASAVPS
+327 QAGAPTAEPTGP
-337 DELKPEIS
+337 LKPEVT
-345 FESVSHA
+345 FQNVNHA
-352 YNQGRRPAL
+352 YSEGRRPAL
-361 HHLSFTLQEGETL
+361 HDLSFTLHEGETL

-398 QGVIRMGGHDL
+398 DGVIKLGEREVRDIPLDEL
-409 REIPMEELRQQ
+409 REQM
-420 ISVVTQ
+420 SVVTQ

-434 VAENLR
+434 VADNLR
-440 FGNPEATQEE
+440 FGNPDATQSQ
-450 LEEAAKAANAHEFI
+450 LEGAARAANAHEFI
-464 HRLPNGYET
+464 SNLRYGYDT
-473 VVGERAVRLSGGQKQ
+473 VVGERAIRLSGGQKQ

-510 SVDAENEAVIREALD
+510 NVDAENEAVIQQALD
-525 RLMQGRTTLI
+525 RLMEGRTTLR
-535 IAHRLSSVLRA
+535 IAHRLSSVVSA
-546 DRILVLDEGRLV
+546 DRILVLDNGRLV
-558 ETGTHSELVAAGGLY
+558 ETGAHNELVVAGGLY
-573 AGLMAQQQE
+573 ADLMAQQQE
-582 RLDFGF
+582 RLDFDFRPSEETGQF
-588 LPTPGTPNH
+588 RHASG
-597 PGAAVPQ
+597 GE
-604 VDVGAFI
+604 VDVSAFI
-611 PRTAHGGH
+611 PSPAHQG
-619 GHHHHDSPQAHRRDG
+619 
-634 ERGDGH
+634 
-640 ASHSAA
+640 
-646 HDHGSGREEDGH
+646 DGH
-658 HHQGAAQ
+658 HHDAAPQ
-665 AHRRDEGHEHGHSS
+665 THRQEQEDEQHRDAHEHRGHGHDQPAEAQPHRS
-679 HSVAHDHESGREEDG
+679 AHDGQDHHDAHGQTHERHAHGDHVPSGEQSHHRDHDEDHMQTVPVHDRENRATEPDASAFMPQPAHGGDG
-694 HHHQGAERAH
+694 HHQ
-704 RRDEEHE
+704 
-711 HGHASHPAATDHD
+711 
-724 SGREEDRHHHQG
+724 
-736 AERAHRRDEG
+736 
-746 HDHVSHHA
+746 
-754 VQASAGDRHGLQ
+754 
-766 PDAEAFIP
+766 
-774 RPGHDGHGH
+774 
-783 HHHAAPGARHGA
+783 HAAPASQHHG
-795 MENGH
+795 E
-800 REGPAHLGIITVWAR
+800 EGQHIDGRQLGIIAVWVR
-815 LLGLVRPWGTE
+815 LLGLVKPWRNE
-826 LVLTFLLGVAHHG
+826 LILTFLLGVAHHG

-851 VGQVITGGDL
+851 VGQVITGGEL
-861 TLLLIL
+861 TLFLIL
-867 LAVLTPLAAFF
+867 LAVLTPVAAFF

-922 SVVGGDVETVEFF
+922 SIVGGDVETVEFF

-958 FIAWPM
+958 VIAWPM
-964 ALAVAPFLLAVALS
+964 AIAVAPFLIAVALS
-978 PFFAQKRSERLG
+978 PFFAQKRSESLG

-1001 AHMVDSIQGMREIS
+1001 AHMVDSIQGMREIV
-1015 AFGRG
+1015 AFGQG
-1020 KARTAEMVDNSWK
+1020 KSRTAEMIANSWR

-1058 GGLVVLT
+1058 GGLVVLAV
-1065 IGVWLLTNGNI
+1065 GVWLLTNGSI

-1110 ASRRLFAIHDEPV
+1110 AARRLFAIHDEPV
-1123 PVRDGPGVDDT
+1123 PVTDGHGVPGGE
-1134 RRNGRESA
+1134 RSA
-1142 APSLDFDAVA
+1142 DAPSLVFETVR

-1161 ALGGVSFKVEPGKT
+1161 ALQDVSFDVEPGHT
-1175 IALVGRSGAGKTT
+1175 VALVGRSGAGKTT
-1188 CANLVM
+1188 CANLAM
-1194 RFWDPSIGAVRM
+1194 RFWDPGHGSVQL
-1206 DGHDIREFKLDDLRR
+1206 DGHDIRQFKLDDLR
-1221 QVALVS
+1221 QQIALVS

-1241 VLGRPEA
+1241 MLGRA
-1248 SQAELEDAAR
+1248 GATQAELEEAAR

-1270 DGYDTLVGERGMQ
+1270 EGYDTVVGERGMQ

-1291 IAIARALLKNAPVLV
+1291 VAIARALLKNAPVLI
-1306 LDEATSHLDAVSESQ
+1306 LDEATSHLDAISENQ
-1321 LRQALVKLMEGRT
+1321 LRQALENLMEGRT

-1346 DADRI
+1346 NADRI
-1351 VVLDHGQAVEQGS
+1351 VVLDHGESVEQGS
-1364 HEELLEQQGLYAQL
+1364 HQELLERHGLYAQL

-1383 VSAGNG
+1383 VSANNG
-1389 HESAHED
+1389 HEPHDDED
-1396 DAHQGHAPELP
+1396 GHTQDAPLPE
-1407 AEWTGVPGGHHHHH
+1407 EWTGVHGGGHHHH